1 MYQLNTSISSK
12 VTCYNLANIYTQP
25 IWARVGVSPQLKAS
39 VGEVI
44 KYPVLPPLYTHD
56 PVDTGQGQLYQE
68 DSKIIKI
75 IVNGNTGLYEC
86 ARFYVPRG
94 SIGVVRQ
101 LWQWLEIKNAP
112 ATPPVI
118 STPFDALGHTR
129 DTGQAEID
137 ILWKFRLFHGKRRG
151 PLFIGPSGN
160 LPSGWGYPRF
170 SDCRELRFPWG
181 SNAPVFLLVP
191 EHHTFI
197 AYGDILLG
205 KNEIDTMG
213 IRISGYIQTISR
225 HSLHNSRH
233 GFTW

>member
-1 MYQLNTSISSK
+1 MNTPK
-12 VTCYNLANIYTQP
+12 ATCYNFANLYTSPFWSQG
-25 IWARVGVSPQLKAS
+25 GVSPVLRSS
-39 VGEVI
+39 VAEVNT
-44 KYPVLPPLYTHD
+44 YPAIIPDYTHD
-56 PVDTGQGQLYQE
+56 PYDTAQGQLYQE
-68 DSKIIKI
+68 DAKIIKI

-101 LWQWLEIKNAP
+101 IWQWLEIKNPP

-129 DTGQAEID
+129 DTGDDPID
-137 ILWKFRLFHGKRRG
+137 INWKFRLFHGQRRG
-151 PLFIGPSGN
+151 PLYIGASGN

-170 SDCRELRFPWG
+170 SDCKELRFPWG

-205 KNEIDTMG
+205 KNIIDTMG
-213 IRISGYIQTISR
+213 VRISGYIQTINKE
-225 HSLHNSRH
+225 SLFNSRH